1 MSRPTTAEL
10 LRQSLPNPPYVTP
23 FNVIAGVILTGGMI
37 ILAIRFSFGL
47 ESVTN
52 LSHDNP
58 WGLWIGF
65 DVMSGVALA
74 AGGFTISSAVYL
86 FGMKEYKALVRPA
99 LLTGFLG
106 YALVVAGLL
115 ADLGRPYRLPY
126 AFTIQA
132 GPTSAMFEVA
142 LCVSLYLTTLFIES
156 TPAFFEWLGWKR
168 WRKLV
173 ASMTIALTIF
183 GLLLSTL
190 HQSSLGGL
198 FMVSVE
204 RLHPL
209 WYSVYTPTH
218 FFISAVLAGIS
229 MVIVESM
236 LSHRVFRDTVEIS
249 HEQLDRLT
257 LGLAKAGAI
266 VAAIYLAT
274 KVMAVTLDHEWSLLA
289 TGWGVWFGIELL
301 GFVALPCVMFTVAYR
316 EKRVGLA
323 RAAGVIAV
331 IGIVLNRLN
340 VSCFAY
346 NWDLPFDRWYFP
358 SVWEIWVSVF
368 FVTVGLVV
376 FRWIANR
383 TPILYEHPD
392 YKGMH

>member
-1 MSRPTTAEL
+1 MSRPTATAI
-10 LRQSLPNPPYVTP
+10 LRQSLPQPPYVTP
-23 FNVIAGVILTGGMI
+23 FNVIAGVILTGGMV
-37 ILAIRFSFGL
+37 ILVIRFALGL

-52 LSHDNP
+52 LTHDSP

-86 FGMKEYKALVRPA
+86 FGMKEYKPLVRPA

-106 YALVVAGLL
+106 YFLVVLGLL

-126 AFTIQA
+126 AFSIQA

-142 LCVSLYLTTLFIES
+142 LCVALYLTTLFVES

-173 ASMTIALTIF
+173 VSMTIALTIF

-198 FMVSVE
+198 FMVSAT

-209 WYSVYTPTH
+209 WYTVYTPVH
-218 FFISAVLAGIS
+218 FFVSAVLAGIS

-236 LSHRVFRDTVEIS
+236 LSHRAFRDTVEIT
-249 HEQLDRLT
+249 HERLDRLT

-266 VAAIYLAT
+266 VCAIYFSI
-274 KVMAVTLDHEWSLLA
+274 KVMGVALDHEWSLLF
-289 TGWGVWFGIELL
+289 TGWGAWFGFELL
-301 GFVALPCVMFTVAYR
+301 GFVVLPGLMYTVAYR

-340 VSCFAY
+340 VSCFAF
-346 NWDLPFDRWYFP
+346 NWELPVDRWYFP

-368 FVTVGLVV
+368 FVTLGLVA

-392 YKGMH
+392 YRGQH